1 MRKHAEEAKVKEE
14 ESSITYNDKTDV
26 EEVTTEKVA
35 GLLDSGEL
43 VEMKQLT
50 EDNLSTEEVN
60 DVETVILTEVNYV
73 NKSAEKVLV
82 ENKVTKLDEKE
93 VTETSNEVST
103 EKVEE
108 SCVKDEITTNNDVE
122 EDTTVV
128 HAVATIESSPFTDLT
143 EDDIKSLKNFIVSEQ
158 HLERNILKTEFERL
172 SKWEIAVEIYIDNSR
187 LWEEARPYIWKHLE
201 GSNFWTRSNGAV
213 ITNQVSRIHVK

>member
-1 MRKHAEEAKVKEE
+1 M
-14 ESSITYNDKTDV
+14 
-26 EEVTTEKVA
+26 
-35 GLLDSGEL
+35 
-43 VEMKQLT
+43 
-50 EDNLSTEEVN
+50 
-60 DVETVILTEVNYV
+60 

-82 ENKVTKLDEKE
+82 ENKVTKLDVKE

-108 SCVKDEITTNNDVE
+108 SCVKDDITTDNDVE

-143 EDDIKSLKNFIVSEQ
+143 EDDIKSLMNFIVSEQ

-213 ITNQVSRIHVK
+213 IKLSRIHVK

>member
-1 MRKHAEEAKVKEE
+1 M
-14 ESSITYNDKTDV
+14 
-26 EEVTTEKVA
+26 
-35 GLLDSGEL
+35 
-43 VEMKQLT
+43 
-50 EDNLSTEEVN
+50 
-60 DVETVILTEVNYV
+60 

-82 ENKVTKLDEKE
+82 ENKVTKLDVKE

-108 SCVKDEITTNNDVE
+108 SCVKDDITTNNDVE

-172 SKWEIAVEIYIDNSR
+172 SKWEIAVKIYVDNSR
-187 LWEEARPYIWKHLE
+187 LWEGARPYIWKHLG
-201 GSNFWTRSNGAV
+201 GSNFWTGSNGTV
-213 ITNQVSRIHVK
+213 IKIHVK